1 MLTSSF
7 KNRIYLK
14 TTSFSSLQFN
24 SIFRKELLKASTNIL
39 SKAFI
44 SGDILQ
50 FNYFNFRIDFVTW
63 KVLRLPY
70 WIWND
75 FMIYIGLGL
84 ENTWTTYWTQIDFI
98 ITKQGSCQKS
108 MKTYFKYLMSN
119 QQYNQVQQVR
129 FPQVRLCFVYQKPNL
144 NTVCS
149 KVRYFSYPPRVTQV
163 IINPNHCPKG
173 LSMHVSM

>member
-14 TTSFSSLQFN
+14 TTSFSLLQFN

-84 ENTWTTYWTQIDFI
+84 ENTWTTYWT
-98 ITKQGSCQKS
+98 
-108 MKTYFKYLMSN
+108 
-119 QQYNQVQQVR
+119 
-129 FPQVRLCFVYQKPNL
+129 
-144 NTVCS
+144 
-149 KVRYFSYPPRVTQV
+149 
-163 IINPNHCPKG
+163 
-173 LSMHVSM
+173 